1 MLFLEKESLNRIRYL
16 INSLLGQ
23 VPLTEN
29 LFGYCHPIGGDQ
41 NGTAETDEF
50 MKFFSFETNNGGHII
65 CPVCHYASA
74 PQRTDSNQL
83 LAKCCGTAHYYTGNS
98 RQSRGYQN

>member
-1 MLFLEKESLNRIRYL
+1 M
-16 INSLLGQ
+16 
-23 VPLTEN
+23 VA
-29 LFGYCHPIGGDQ
+29 GGDQ
-41 NGTAETDEF
+41 NGTAEIAIAEF

-83 LAKCCGTAHYYTGNS
+83 LAKCCGTAVHWQQQAKQRLPKVRNEDRS
-98 RQSRGYQN
+98 S